1 MLVIG
6 LTGGI
11 GTGKT
16 TVSDLFAELGVPV
29 IDADLIAR
37 ELTKPGQPA
46 FLEITKHFPDIVLPN
61 GKLNRK
67 KLRTIIFNDPKER
80 SWLEG
85 LLHPVIEQKIYQRI
99 SAIFHPYCIVVVP
112 LLLEVDSYPF
122 IDRILVIDSPPDLQ
136 IKRVLDR
143 DNAAIKTTKAII
155 DAQIE
160 REQRLAQA
168 DDIIDNS
175 GSLDELE
182 QSVKNMHQFYWD
194 LATSSG
200 K

>member
-46 FLEITKHFPDIVLPN
+46 FLEITKHFPNIVLSN

-85 LLHPVIEQKIYQRI
+85 LLHPIIEQKIYHRI

-160 REQRLAQA
+160 REQRLARA